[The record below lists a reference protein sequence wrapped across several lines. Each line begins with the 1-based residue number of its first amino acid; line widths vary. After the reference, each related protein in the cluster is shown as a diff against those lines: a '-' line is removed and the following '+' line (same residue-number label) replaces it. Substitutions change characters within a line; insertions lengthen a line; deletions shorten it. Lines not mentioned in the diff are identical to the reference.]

1 MIMQELNLPSYEF
14 RLKKDDGQVRI
25 FDEVRKKYVALTPEE
40 WVRQH
45 FIMYLINQKQVPAG
59 LIILEK
65 QLIMN
70 KMSRRPDILI
80 HNRQGEAVMIVECKA
95 PEVNITQDTFDQVA
109 RYNSVLSVQYLVV
122 TNGLQHFCCQMD
134 YKGNTYRFLEEIP
147 GYNEMTA

>member
-1 MIMQELNLPSYEF
+1 MQELNLPSYEF

-122 TNGLQHFCCQMD
+122 TNGLKHFCCQMD
-134 YKGNTYRFLEEIP
+134 YKGNTYRFLEDIP
-147 GYNEMTA
+147 EYNEMTA